1 MKWKA
6 EDRGLVN
13 AMEPSWHRA
22 DMDRDLT
29 HTMVKRQNPNKASLA
44 TSQTPAYKRRVATIK
59 S

>member
-22 DMDRDLT
+22 DMGRDLT
-29 HTMVKRQNPNKASLA
+29 RTMVKRQNPN
-44 TSQTPAYKRRVATIK
+44 
-59 S
+59 